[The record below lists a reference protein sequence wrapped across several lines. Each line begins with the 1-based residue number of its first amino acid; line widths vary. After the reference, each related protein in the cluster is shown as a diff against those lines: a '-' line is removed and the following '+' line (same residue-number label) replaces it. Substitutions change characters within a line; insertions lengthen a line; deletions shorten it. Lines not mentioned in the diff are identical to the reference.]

1 MVLSLKYSSFIKK
14 VQNTTVAYL
23 FTLMEILQ
31 RLTNIVSTP
40 YVKLLSNVNINIIS
54 AEYHHKIQ
62 EIIAQIKQL
71 RKKYPNDK
79 SYSVQ
84 PTPVNKR
91 IRKELNWLGGFYNWT
106 NFSLSKTHEI
116 CCLMYL
122 K

>member
-1 MVLSLKYSSFIKK
+1 
-14 VQNTTVAYL
+14 
-23 FTLMEILQ
+23 MEILQ

-106 NFSLSKTHEI
+106 NVS
-116 CCLMYL
+116 
-122 K
+122 